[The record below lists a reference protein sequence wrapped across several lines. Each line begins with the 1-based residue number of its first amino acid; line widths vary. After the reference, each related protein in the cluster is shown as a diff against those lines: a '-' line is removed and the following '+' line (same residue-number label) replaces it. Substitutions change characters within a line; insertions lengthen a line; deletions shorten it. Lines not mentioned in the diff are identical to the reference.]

1 MTEICNVSEKR
12 RMNQN
17 EVSSKCKFR
26 MTLQNKER
34 ATYFWNYVNI
44 ELVTISANRE
54 ERASLLLGSFRTAK

>member
-17 EVSSKCKFR
+17 KVSSKCKFG
-26 MTLQNKER
+26 MTSQNKER

-44 ELVTISANRE
+44 ELVTISTNGE